1 MPAVQET
8 IERVRRIDV
17 DQYKYGFVTDI
28 ESDKA
33 PKGLSE
39 DTIRF
44 ISGKKSEPE
53 WMLAWRLDA
62 YRRWLTMREPQWARV
77 QYPPIDYQDL
87 YYYAAPKKKA
97 GPKSL
102 DEIDP
107 EILKTYEKLGIPLR
121 EQKILAGVVEEPAGS
136 DGDGEERT
144 KGNGYGRVA
153 VDAVFDSV
161 SVATTFQEEL
171 AKAGV
176 IFMPISEAIQK
187 HPELVKK
194 YLGTVVP

>member
-8 IERVRRIDV
+8 VEQVRRIDV

-39 DTIRF
+39 DTVRF
-44 ISGKKSEPE
+44 ISAKKDEPD
-53 WMLAWRLDA
+53 WMLAWRLEA
-62 YRRWLTMREPQWARV
+62 FRRWLTMREPQWARV
-77 QYPPIDYQDL
+77 DYGPIDYQDL
-87 YYYAAPKKKA
+87 YYYSAPKKKD

-121 EQKILAGVVEEPAGS
+121 EVALLEGVQTPV
-136 DGDGEERT
+136 GEDEGEG
-144 KGNGYGRVA
+144 GNGSGYARVA

-161 SVATTFQEEL
+161 SVATTFQAEL
-171 AKAGV
+171 AKA
-176 IFMPISEAIQK
+176 
-187 HPELVKK
+187 
-194 YLGTVVP
+194 